1 MTIDEMT
8 LLAYVDGE
16 LGPTETVA
24 VEKALAID
32 EALQR
37 QVQALRAS
45 RLPYRR
51 AFEAQHLPS
60 VPFEL
65 RERVDSWIAL
75 IGKPKSEPPA
85 NRRRWVGVGAG
96 LAASFAAGLWVPV
109 PMRLNPDSFEDQPW
123 VQAVV
128 RYQALYVRETV
139 DRGTDG
145 PELAGALL
153 AAFAAHGGVRV
164 EVPDL
169 RSAGLAFRRIQRL
182 SVGNAPLI
190 QMEYLPANGKPMS
203 LCVLAAPRGDASRLT
218 TRRVEGLSVS
228 TWRRRGLE
236 FAMLGDMPITDIQGL
251 AERVASGELPVLYGP
266 RES

>member
-1 MTIDEMT
+1 VTIDEMT
-8 LLAYVDGE
+8 LLAYVDGDLRPSE
-16 LGPTETVA
+16 AEA
-24 VEKALAID
+24 VEKALATD
-32 EALQR
+32 EELQR

-51 AFEAQHLPS
+51 AFEAQDLPS
-60 VPFEL
+60 MPLEL
-65 RERVDSWIAL
+65 RERVDSWIGL
-75 IGKPKSEPPA
+75 IGKPKTELPA
-85 NRRRWVGVGAG
+85 NRRRWVGIGAG

-139 DRGTDG
+139 DRRTDG

-182 SVGNAPLI
+182 SVGDAPLI

-203 LCVLAAPRGDASRLT
+203 LCVLAAPGNDARLT

-236 FAMLGDMPITDIQGL
+236 FAMLADMPIPDVQGL
-251 AERVASGELPVLYGP
+251 AERVASGELPALYGP
-266 RES
+266 HES